1 MKNMKGI
8 TLIALVVT
16 VIVLLILA
24 GITISVF
31 TGNNG
36 IINQSKEGKEQTEIE
51 EEKEMINTSVAQ
63 AIDDAA
69 LGNLKKEVLQN
80 KLDENTG
87 TGKTEVLGN
96 ENLMVVKF
104 IETNRYYEIDGDGKI
119 TGPKELAS
127 DNNAGDISKGG
138 QFDGSEDKPFQ
149 INCIEDL
156 VAFSIMS
163 NGGNED
169 LNIQSNNFPGQYVN
183 LMRSLDFQS
192 IFSYND
198 YKSKEFGDLNN
209 DGTIEGIMA
218 ELTNTTEGCMGF
230 TPIGDFRGI
239 LNGKN
244 NSIENLYENRTG
256 KSGLF
261 GTTSSGVILKDLTV
275 TGKIIS
281 TNYKVGGICAEAND
295 ATIINCHN
303 KIEIIQSGKISSQN
317 PRTGGIAG
325 EAWGDTLIID
335 CSNEANIES
344 DSAVGGIVGVVDGK
358 VINCY
363 NSGKITGKLGATYG
377 AVGGIAGYST
387 GAEIYNCFNTGEITN
402 QNTGNNVYATAGG
415 IIGNSGQVG
424 TNCKVINSYN
434 IGKVNY
440 TKEGY
445 GGIVGGYWYY
455 NTDNTATLNN
465 TYYQEDADLLGYAK
479 FSAAQGVEKKT
490 REYMHSNDL
499 VLKLNDYIEN
509 NTDGIDTSEWKK
521 WKLGENNYPI
531 FE

>member
-1 MKNMKGI
+1 MRKTHGI

-24 GITISVF
+24 GISISIL
-31 TGNNG
+31 TGNNE
-36 IINQSKEGKEQTEIE
+36 IINQAKEGKEQTEIG
-51 EEKEMINTSVAQ
+51 EEKEIVNTSVAQ
-63 AIDDAA
+63 AIDDNA
-69 LGNLKKEVLQN
+69 LGNLEKEVLQN
-80 KLDENTG
+80 KLDDNTG
-87 TGKTEVLGN
+87 KGKTEVFGDGN
-96 ENLMVVKF
+96 SVVVKF
-104 IETNRYYEIDGDGKI
+104 ISTNRYYEINLDGNI
-119 TGPKELAS
+119 IGPKELVT
-127 DNNAGDISKGG
+127 DDNAGDISKGG
-138 QFDGSEDKPFQ
+138 QMDGTENKPFQ

-163 NGGNED
+163 NGGNVE
-169 LNIQSNNFPGQYVN
+169 LNIESNNFSGQYVD
-183 LMRSLDFQS
+183 LMKTLDFES

-198 YKSKEFGDLNN
+198 YTTKEFGDLNKN
-209 DGTIEGIMA
+209 GIIESIMD
-218 ELTNTTEGCMGF
+218 ELTNTSEGCVGF

-244 NSIENLYENRTG
+244 NSIEHIYENRTD

-261 GTTSSGVILKDLTV
+261 GTTSSGVIIKDLTI

-281 TNYKVGGICAEAND
+281 TNYKVGGICAEANN

-303 KIEIIQSGKISSQN
+303 KVEIIQSGKISTHN

-325 EAWGDTLIID
+325 EAWGDTLIIN
-335 CSNEANIES
+335 CSNEVNIES
-344 DSAVGGIVGVVDGK
+344 DSAVGGIVGVLDGQI
-358 VINCY
+358 INCY
-363 NSGKITGKLGATYG
+363 NSGKITGKLGSTYG
-377 AVGGIAGYST
+377 AVGGIVGYST
-387 GAEIYNCFNTGEITN
+387 GAEIYNCFNIGEILN

-455 NTDNTATLNN
+455 NTANTATLNN
-465 TYYQEDADLLGYAK
+465 TYYQEDSDLLGYGN
-479 FSAAQGVEKKT
+479 FSTAQGVDKKT
-490 REYMHSNDL
+490 QEYMHSNEL
-499 VLKLNDYIEN
+499 VSKLNQYIET
-509 NTDGIDTSEWKK
+509 NTDGLDTSEWKK
-521 WKLGENNYPI
+521 WKLEENNYPV